1 MKIGAL
7 LFLRGEPLSVV
18 SVRPVIQET
27 AMTLWAETA
36 DVLNRN
42 VDPVGPVISRVRMM
56 PAMVGMP
63 PPAVEMMVRI
73 PPPMV
78 DVMG

>member
-1 MKIGAL
+1 M
-7 LFLRGEPLSVV
+7 RGEPLSVV
-18 SVRPVIQET
+18 PVRPVIQET

-42 VDPVGPVISRVRMM
+42 VDPADPVISRVRMM
-56 PAMVGMP
+56 PATVRMP
-63 PPAVEMMVRI
+63 HMMVRI